1 MSSLISR
8 SISTLLGDSWK
19 NLDPEEKNF
28 YIKTAKDSADEQ
40 KKLHP
45 DCWKRKRTQQQANQQ
60 QSSSPIPMKMEEL
73 TPVS

>member
-1 MSSLISR
+1 MPGIQISR

-45 DCWKRKRTQQQANQQ
+45 DCWKRKRTQQQH
-60 QSSSPIPMKMEEL
+60 QSNPPLPLKMDGL
-73 TPVS
+73 TKVS